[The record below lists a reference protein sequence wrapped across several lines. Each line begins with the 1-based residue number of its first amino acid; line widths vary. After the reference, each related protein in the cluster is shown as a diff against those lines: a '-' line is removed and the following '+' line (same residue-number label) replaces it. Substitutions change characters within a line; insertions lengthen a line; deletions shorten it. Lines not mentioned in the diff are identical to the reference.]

1 MLNKVWFRTG
11 VALLILFLLIKLIM
25 EVHSVFTPIAT
36 IIGSVFLPFILSGFL
51 FYICLPFQTLLEKF
65 GFPRWA
71 SITTIF
77 IALIA
82 IVAVVVAF
90 IAPIIISNV
99 NSLIHAIPTIQNDV
113 ERIINFSL
121 KQMDKLPSDVT
132 TRINNTVKSLGD
144 GVSDVLANSLSY
156 ITSFIS
162 IFLLVMVPFFLI
174 YMLKIMK
181 SLFQLWLNFS
191 KESVK
196 FLL

>member
-1 MLNKVWFRTG
+1 M
-11 VALLILFLLIKLIM
+11 
-25 EVHSVFTPIAT
+25 
-36 IIGSVFLPFILSGFL
+36 
-51 FYICLPFQTLLEKF
+51 EKF

-144 GVSDVLANSLSY
+144 GVSDVLANSFKLY
-156 ITSFIS
+156 YFIY
-162 IFLLVMVPFFLI
+162 FYYLLVGYGTVL
-174 YMLKIMK
+174 
-181 SLFQLWLNFS
+181 LNLY
-191 KESVK
+191 VK
-196 FLL
+196 RS

>member
-1 MLNKVWFRTG
+1 MGKYYDN
-11 VALLILFLLIKLIM
+11 
-25 EVHSVFTPIAT
+25 
-36 IIGSVFLPFILSGFL
+36 
-51 FYICLPFQTLLEKF
+51 
-65 GFPRWA
+65 
-71 SITTIF
+71 F

-132 TRINNTVKSLGD
+132 TRNTVKSLGD

-162 IFLLVMVPFFLI
+162 TIFLLVMVPFFLI

-191 KESVK
+191 KEA
-196 FLL
+196 